1 MDEDDGQSAAQA
13 AEDLEAAKDLGAAAE
28 AHYKQA
34 TEANKSSR
42 AVKTAVRG
50 LAQQA
55 EGVGPLIL
63 ERLANEAER
72 ECSKGRVA
80 CGTLRAASAELQRLK
95 RRADRAHE
103 RAKANEVADAADNDG
118 EPMRC
123 ASRRA
128 VRLALL
134 ANNSRRIGERLR
146 AVVALSDSTD
156 RRQETAEGVAGS
168 LTSRLQ
174 QAPTGK
180 EQEVVLQALQNSTSR
195 IWNAGSQALVLASQ
209 GGAGAASQGDASQ
222 GGAGASQGDA
232 SQGNASQA
240 TTEAAPYEADAS
252 QPSSSQLTTETAPDL
267 GSVIDYARAAGAQ
280 QAGGVREPV
289 IASIAAAALAAWRG
303 DEPEDQAAADDPESG
318 SPSARWDDIA
328 AWTPGLAK
336 QSCVDVRLLAL
347 VTRLGTDVA
356 TVDVLAG
363 DAVPPTCTE
372 GTLERATAQFTALA
386 GPEVQVPEVDLR
398 DSRIFSSADLFA
410 AAYWPFFATDEAARA
425 EAAEACKHLT
435 DDYCYSRSDHTL
447 GARRCGLCIRY
458 SRFVPR
464 VVRLLECAPLQPH
477 PRAFFRVDRGEE
489 PAFPAAFFCT
499 AAGLRALHSAAEACA
514 TELAASGNSLL
525 KAHRA
530 KRSLKAHERCDCLS
544 TAERIRELRNE
555 SHASCPTC
563 WLTLPDVER
572 PDWVE
577 AAEGLHQQAQRSRH

>member
-1 MDEDDGQSAAQA
+1 M
-13 AEDLEAAKDLGAAAE
+13 
-28 AHYKQA
+28 
-34 TEANKSSR
+34 
-42 AVKTAVRG
+42 KTAVRG

-195 IWNAGSQALVLASQ
+195 IWNAGSQALVL
-209 GGAGAASQGDASQ
+209 ASQ